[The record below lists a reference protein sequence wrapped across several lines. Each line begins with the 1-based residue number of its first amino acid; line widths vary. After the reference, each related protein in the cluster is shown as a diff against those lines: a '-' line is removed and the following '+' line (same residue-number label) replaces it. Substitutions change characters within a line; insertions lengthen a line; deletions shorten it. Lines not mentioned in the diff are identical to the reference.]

1 MALDRDMGTRGAE
14 VMRVVVEEGF
24 SKGNLAAL
32 DAVVA
37 PSYVE
42 HQPGL
47 GPDLAGFKRSIAG
60 LRAAFPDF
68 TLTIEDLTVDGDRV
82 WARLRGRGTQGGPF
96 FGLPPS
102 GQRIEVD
109 VLDVI
114 RVEGG
119 LLVEHW
125 GVPDRFSM
133 LEQLGLL
140 PKAGPQSHGS

>member
-1 MALDRDMGTRGAE
+1 MPLDMSTRGAQ

-32 DAVVA
+32 DTVVA
-37 PSYVE
+37 PDYVE

-47 GPDLAGFKRSIAG
+47 GPNLEGFKRSIVA

-82 WARLRGRGTQGGPF
+82 WARLRGRGTHGGLF
-96 FGLPPS
+96 FGRPPS
-102 GQRIEVD
+102 GKRIEID

-114 RVEGG
+114 RVEDGM
-119 LLVEHW
+119 LIEHW
-125 GVPDRFSM
+125 GVPDRFTM

-140 PKAGPQSHGS
+140 PGSPSA